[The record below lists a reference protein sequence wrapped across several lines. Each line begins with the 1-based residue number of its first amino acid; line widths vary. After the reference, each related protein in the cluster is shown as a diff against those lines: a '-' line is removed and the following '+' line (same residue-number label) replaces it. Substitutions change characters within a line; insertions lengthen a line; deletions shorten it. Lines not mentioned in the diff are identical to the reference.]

1 MLDIQREKLD
11 NVREQLCTLTN
22 FMHIHVFVPAA
33 QMWCLARFLPLMI
46 GGLVPEDD
54 EHWQLFQILLEIMD
68 VVLSPE
74 TTEHAI
80 GVLEGLIEEHHYR
93 FVDLY
98 PERSI
103 IPKMHYMVHYP
114 AHMYKWVG
122 RNVFDSNLDQQLP
135 IPATDSIFL
144 HLNCECV
151 MSCSVCWCPHH
162 IHWYFFIQ
170 L

>member
-1 MLDIQREKLD
+1 
-11 NVREQLCTLTN
+11 
-22 FMHIHVFVPAA
+22 
-33 QMWCLARFLPLMI
+33 MI
-46 GGLVPEDD
+46 GSLVPEDD

-93 FVDLY
+93 FIDLY
-98 PERSI
+98 PGRSI

-122 RNVFDSNLDQQLP
+122 PNVFYSNLNQQLP
-135 IPATDSIFL
+135 IPAIESYLTSWKM
-144 HLNCECV
+144 C
-151 MSCSVCWCPHH
+151 
-162 IHWYFFIQ
+162 
-170 L
+170 